1 MSLLNSLINRR
12 LSLEGVEETTE
23 TTTVQVEPSSE
34 PGAVEVSST
43 TDSQT
48 QPAVE
53 PAAEPTAAVEVDPV
67 TETEPE
73 TDLVDQKLEEVR
85 AEVETAADE
94 RADLEKATDVTERL
108 DSVVTTMESLIERGY
123 ASATEVKLL
132 KHRGTRL
139 LESIEVPFVELSTE
153 SYNSEEGRLET
164 LTLTKESF
172 KETASKIKDAVVE
185 GTKRVVSRIANALRA
200 LVDVNHDALMRSE
213 ALLKQA
219 SAIAGKVPANE
230 KIALAY
236 RHHRYL
242 SDSEGKEL
250 DPVKVA
256 SELVKFTKAFTGSF
270 ATELGKL
277 TETSPIP
284 TLHIPAGLP
293 ASPTIRVEKD
303 PHAGYEVLVFEEHF
317 AKTSSAGQTKALS
330 GKEIEAVARA
340 VHDSVTALKTDW
352 IGAMLMQEDK
362 DGIDR
367 RDELTSSLL
376 DVCFYIQHLH
386 SVLCRVA
393 ELSVKNLKDAE

>member
-34 PGAVEVSST
+34 PGAVEVTTT

-48 QPAVE
+48 QPA
-53 PAAEPTAAVEVDPV
+53 AEVDPV

-94 RADLEKATDVTERL
+94 RADLEKASDVTERL

-132 KHRGTRL
+132 KSRGTRL
-139 LESIEVPFVELSTE
+139 LSSIEVPFVELSTE

-213 ALLKQA
+213 ALIKQA

-230 KIALAY
+230 KVALAY
-236 RHHRYL
+236 RHHRYML
-242 SDSEGKEL
+242 DSEGKEL

-303 PHAGYEVLVFEEHF
+303 PHVGYEVLVFEEHF

-340 VHDSVTALKTDW
+340 VHESVTALKTDW